1 MGLYYMHQVLNPVV
15 SLPSTDPNQV
25 LGPCSRLTTFYYF
38 FFNIFRHTS
47 ADVVRIVDVNDW
59 FVGVGEERLH
69 LGTQRRRLVLQ
80 VLDPRLRLMLLVDE
94 LVQLPEIRSSG
105 QVGFDV

>member
-1 MGLYYMHQVLNPVV
+1 M
-15 SLPSTDPNQV
+15 
-25 LGPCSRLTTFYYF
+25 
-38 FFNIFRHTS
+38 
-47 ADVVRIVDVNDW
+47 NDW

-69 LGTQRRRLVLQ
+69 LGPQRRRLVLE

>member
-1 MGLYYMHQVLNPVV
+1 MLALDHVL
-15 SLPSTDPNQV
+15 L
-25 LGPCSRLTTFYYF
+25 LF
-38 FFNIFRHTS
+38 FFLNIFQHTS
-47 ADVVRIVDVNDW
+47 ADVVRIVDVNDG

-105 QVGFDV
+105 QVGFDVCQKLSM